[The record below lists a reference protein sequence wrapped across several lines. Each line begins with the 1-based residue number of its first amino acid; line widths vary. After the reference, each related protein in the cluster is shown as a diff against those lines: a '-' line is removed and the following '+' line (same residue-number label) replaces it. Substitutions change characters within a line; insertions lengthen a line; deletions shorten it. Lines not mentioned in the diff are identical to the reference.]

1 MDKIRITQE
10 EFDKAVEQHNK
21 YVEDAEQ
28 GEKAAFKDVFFEK
41 IDMSDKQLNGASFEN
56 CYFKECDLK
65 DAGLCFADIKGCLFD
80 RCNARQLVAEEAQI
94 LNTTFENCNMNKAF
108 FTHSGF
114 DRTKFI
120 GCDMDGCSF
129 QNGFGGLEII
139 PEREKPRCR
148 LVGSDGNIYNL
159 LGIASRAL
167 KTNGQREDAEIMR
180 ERVFASGS
188 YYEALSI
195 ITEYVDDESLCEDF
209 EDDSE
214 GYDESDEIMM

>member
-65 DAGLCFADIKGCLFD
+65 DAGLCLADIKGCLFD
-80 RCNARQLVAEEAQI
+80 RCNANQLVAEEATI
-94 LNTTFENCNMNKAF
+94 KDTTFEKCDMTKAF
-108 FTHSGF
+108 FTHSCF
-114 DRTKFI
+114 DDVRFI
-120 GCDMDGCSF
+120 KCDIMDFSF
-129 QNGFGGLEII
+129 QYALGEVEIN
-139 PEREKPRCR
+139 PERKKPRCK
-148 LVGSDGNIYNL
+148 LVGSDGNIFAL
-159 LGIASRAL
+159 LGVASSAL
-167 KTNGQREDAEIMR
+167 KRNGQREDAENMR

-188 YYEALSI
+188 YYEALGI

-214 GYDESDEIMM
+214 EYDESDEIMM